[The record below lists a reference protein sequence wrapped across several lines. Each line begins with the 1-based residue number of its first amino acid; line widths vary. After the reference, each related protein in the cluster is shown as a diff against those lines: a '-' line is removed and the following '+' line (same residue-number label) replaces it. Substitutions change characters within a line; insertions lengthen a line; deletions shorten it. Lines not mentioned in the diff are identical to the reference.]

1 MKWLDRHQARQSF
14 DRRFTARQMTE
25 KHLQTCDTL
34 LERTQGDL
42 AMIQSAARL
51 RNRLDETTNRL
62 GLVENLIWSNPGH
75 VRQAG
80 GDSAVNLGTLRRAF
94 TASSEPASRP
104 GYLEHSTP
112 PVCFFLTI
120 A

>member
-62 GLVENLIWSNPGH
+62 GLVENIIWSNPGH
-75 VRQAG
+75 VQTGGVLCSRYPGRDAG
-80 GDSAVNLGTLRRAF
+80 SELAVKARRKVARF
-94 TASSEPASRP
+94 TAESPPA
-104 GYLEHSTP
+104 
-112 PVCFFLTI
+112 
-120 A
+120 